1 MVLQVM
7 DKILINGLKL
17 FAYHGVNPEEK
28 ENGQNFIFD
37 IELSVNMNKVCYSD
51 HVEDTVSYAKV
62 VKTVRR
68 IFTSQKYDLLEK
80 CAQVV
85 SDAIFEEYP
94 DVLKIELTL
103 KKPEAPVSAEFSY
116 MGVHI
121 SRSRS

>member
-1 MVLQVM
+1 M
-7 DKILINGLKL
+7 DKILIKGLKL

-37 IELSVNMNKVCYSD
+37 IELSVNMIRACKSD
-51 HVEDTVSYAKV
+51 CVEDTVSYAKV

-68 IFTSQKYDLLEK
+68 VFTAEKYDLLEK

-85 SDAIFEEYP
+85 CDAVFQEYP
-94 DVLKIELTL
+94 DVFAIELTL
-103 KKPEAPVSAEFSY
+103 KKPEAPVSAEFEY

-121 SRSRS
+121 SRSRGVNES